1 MADPTAPVTTVPS
14 AEERN
19 WAVIAHL
26 SAFAA
31 CVVPAFGAVLGPLAV
46 WLLKKDQLPFVND
59 QAREALNFQITVLLA
74 AVACWILAFVLIGF
88 VLFGLLALA
97 DLIFIII
104 AAVKASEG
112 VAYRYPFCLR
122 LIS

>member
-88 VLFGLLALA
+88 VLFGLPGAGGL
-97 DLIFIII
+97 DFHHHRGGQG
-104 AAVKASEG
+104 K
-112 VAYRYPFCLR
+112 
-122 LIS
+122 